1 VEVDDPRIIDTHAH
15 VFRRDLPMAADRRY
29 TPAQDAA
36 LDRYLAVLDRH
47 GVDRGILIQPSFLGT
62 DNRFLLRSLKKTAG
76 RIKGIAV
83 VDPAAG
89 RQTLK
94 ILQWVGIV
102 GIRLNLFGLP
112 TLPDLTGDDWQRL
125 LGELAER
132 DWQVQL
138 HVEGARL
145 PPLLEHL
152 STAGVKVVVDH
163 FGRPDPAHGV
173 ACSGFQALLRT
184 AKTGRVWVKLSAPYR
199 LGAGDAFACATALL
213 NAFGPER
220 LLWGSDWP
228 WTQHE
233 DGMAYAYTLEWLA
246 QWIPAEAAR
255 RRILWETPARLF
267 GFETSEPR
275 ATNHEPRG

>member
-1 VEVDDPRIIDTHAH
+1 VEANDPSIIDTHAH

-29 TPAQDAA
+29 TPAQDAP

-47 GVDRGILIQPSFLGT
+47 GVSWGVLVQPSFLGT
-62 DNRFLLRSLKKTAG
+62 DNRFLLRSLKKAAG

-94 ILQWVGIV
+94 ILQWVGIT

-112 TLPDLTGDDWQRL
+112 TLPDLAGDDWRRL
-125 LGELAER
+125 HGELVER
-132 DWQVQL
+132 NWQVQV

-145 PPLLEHL
+145 PTLLPSL
-152 STAGVKVVVDH
+152 LDTGVRIVVDH
-163 FGRPDPAHGV
+163 FGRPDPAQGTR
-173 ACSGFQALLRT
+173 CPGFQALLR
-184 AKTGRVWVKLSAPYR
+184 AAETGRVWVKLSAPYR
-199 LGAGDAFACATALL
+199 LGGGDAFAYAAALL
-213 NAFGPER
+213 AAFGPER

-246 QWIPAEAAR
+246 QWIPDEAVR
-255 RRILWETPARLF
+255 RQILWETPARLF

-275 ATNHEPRG
+275 AASHEPRG